1 MLKKNREYKFYE
13 VINELREQY
22 IEIGEKELYKDNNWC
37 VYSKGDDINLN
48 SNCYIDEYPE
58 IDDDTYEERLP
69 EFILNK
75 ELELVF
81 RDELLQD
88 VVVSTLKRKENASN
102 EELMEAIKYYDD
114 NDSFL
119 EL

>member
-1 MLKKNREYKFYE
+1 MLEKNREYKFYE
-13 VINELREQY
+13 VINELKEKY
-22 IEIGEKELYKDNNWC
+22 LEIGEKELYKDNNWC
-37 VYSKGDDINLN
+37 VYANDDDIYLN

-58 IDDDTYEERLP
+58 IDDDTYEEKLP
-69 EFILNK
+69 LFISQR
-75 ELELVF
+75 ELKLVF

-88 VVVSTLKRKENASN
+88 VVVSALKRKENASN
-102 EELMEAIKYYDD
+102 EELMEAVNYYDN